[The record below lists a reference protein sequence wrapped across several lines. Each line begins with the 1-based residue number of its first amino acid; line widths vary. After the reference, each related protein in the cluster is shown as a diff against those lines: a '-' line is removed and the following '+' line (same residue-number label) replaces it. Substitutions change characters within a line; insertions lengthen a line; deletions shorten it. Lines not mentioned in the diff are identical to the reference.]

1 MTNKRRVGSAVSLE
15 MKQLMATMPQVGRV
29 EWIGVRPG
37 RREPLKNLQTVN
49 ASWEGLEG
57 DRYRGKAGG
66 PRMVTLI
73 QQEHITT
80 VASILKLEAIAPELL
95 RRNIVVSGINLQA
108 LKKRRIQIGDA
119 VLEVTGNCPPCSRM
133 EENLGSG
140 GYNAMRGH
148 GGITATVI
156 REGEIE
162 CGDTV
167 ECMAESVDS

>member
-1 MTNKRRVGSAVSLE
+1 MSLE
-15 MKQLMATMPQVGRV
+15 MKQLLATMPQVGRV

-37 RREPLKNLQTVN
+37 RREPIKVLPSVN
-49 ASWEGLEG
+49 VSLEGIVG

-80 VASILKLEAIAPELL
+80 VASILKLEAIDPSLL
-95 RRNIVVSGINLQA
+95 RRNVVVSGINLQA
-108 LKKRRIQIGDA
+108 LKKRRIQIGHA
-119 VLEVTGNCPPCSRM
+119 ILEVTGNCPPCSRM

-156 REGEIE
+156 HDGEIS
-162 CGDTV
+162 CGDAV
-167 ECMAESVDS
+167 KCLAE

>member
-1 MTNKRRVGSAVSLE
+1 MVGSAVSLE

-49 ASWEGLEG
+49 ASLEGLEG
-57 DRYRGKAGG
+57 DRYRGNAGG

-80 VASILKLEAIAPELL
+80 VASILKLEVIAPELL

-156 REGEIE
+156 REGGIG
-162 CGDTV
+162 CGDAV
-167 ECMAESVDS
+167 ECLAESVDS